1 MNLRTITKKYFWGV
15 VSFLFFIVI
24 FVSFYLSKPIELF
37 FLNEDS
43 DGPLEYS
50 PNIGENSYHLSEEDI
65 RENNQQK
72 MNVMYVKG
80 ETGKPIGINMARTQI
95 FPTYYTPGSFHYGAS
110 NYVPTYEDAVKLSK
124 IEFE

>member
-80 ETGKPIGINMARTQI
+80 ENGKPIGINMARTQI
-95 FPTYYTPGSFHYGAS
+95 FPTYYTPGSFYYGAS